1 MDGVIVLIELVVAS
15 IWIMQGFTYGFWK
28 KGRPGGG
35 FLGVIFGALILVI
48 ALVMGIR
55 MLIKRDFGKKIK
67 LHVTAFLP
75 IFMGG
80 GAVILSYLVG
90 FIIALFAFLVGWLR
104 FISKYSWAKTLL
116 ISVLFTLGLYAIFVM
131 WLRVPFPTGVF

>member
-35 FLGVIFGALILVI
+35 FLGVIFGVLILII

-55 MLIKRDFGKKIK
+55 MLIKRDFGKKNQTTYYCFFPYFHGRGRSNPFLSRWLYYRAFCFSSRLAT
-67 LHVTAFLP
+67 LHQ
-75 IFMGG
+75 
-80 GAVILSYLVG
+80 
-90 FIIALFAFLVGWLR
+90 
-104 FISKYSWAKTLL
+104 
-116 ISVLFTLGLYAIFVM
+116 
-131 WLRVPFPTGVF
+131 